1 MTASSRVFRVGT
13 RGSKLSRI
21 QTTGALRHLQEA
33 LPGAEFEQVPVSS
46 PGDRDRRTDLRE
58 SPEDFFTR
66 DLDEMVRS
74 GELDCALHSAKD
86 VPYPVPEGL
95 DWFWLPWAED
105 RRDALVLPPGRTAD
119 DLPANARIGTS
130 SDRRVAYA
138 KERFPNARP
147 TSIRGNVED
156 RVAQLDAGEFDAV
169 ITAACALVRLGM
181 EDRITE
187 WIPLEDLPTPD
198 GQGSLCLTFRAGDQ
212 QWRAIRTL
220 FVKAVRFVGAGSGDV
235 ENCTLA
241 GTRALESCDACL
253 YDALIDDGLLEF
265 LPDDALRIDVGKRS
279 GCHKVSQ
286 AELLELTAE
295 HARKSRR
302 VVRLKGGDPGIFGR
316 LEEEVGS
323 LETLALPYRVIPGV
337 SSLTAGTTGTGML
350 LTRRE
355 EVPGF
360 CVMTARRRGGAVADI
375 RRARRAEL
383 PVVFFMGT
391 KVAADLARQMIE
403 DGTPPDTPAAF
414 VFGAGGDQQ
423 TVIRGDLADICDQ
436 VDPDETGM
444 PGLFM
449 VGEIAHPV
457 FGPECGALGGRRVLL
472 TCSEALMDR
481 ACRMVYDLGGV
492 PVARP
497 MIRLSARAEASKT
510 VKRVADY
517 DWLAVTSPSAVRFL
531 MEALG
536 RADVDIRSL
545 PRLVVAGPHTARAFA
560 KLGIQVDAVPSDD
573 FGGAGV
579 LKLAESEIPFES
591 RLLRLKSDKTGTAL
605 TEGLRELG
613 YEVDECVLY
622 HNRPVLYDREP
633 EFDAVFF
640 ASGSAVHGLASQW
653 GTGMLENKVTL
664 TIGEPSAEVLREHGV
679 EPDVV
684 SPESTVEDALFALA
698 RHYVMRKLEEL
709 Q

>member
-1 MTASSRVFRVGT
+1 MTASSKVFRVGT
-13 RGSKLSRI
+13 RGSRLSRI
-21 QTTGALRHLQEA
+21 QTTGALRHLQDA
-33 LPGAEFEQVPVSS
+33 LPGVEFEQVPVSS

-74 GELDCALHSAKD
+74 GELDCAIHSAKD

-105 RRDALVLPPGRTAD
+105 RRDALVLPPGQTAD
-119 DLPANARIGTS
+119 DLPDRSRIGTS
-130 SDRRVAYA
+130 SERRVAYA
-138 KERFPNARP
+138 TERFPDARP
-147 TSIRGNVED
+147 TSVRGNVED
-156 RVAQLDAGEFDAV
+156 RVAQLDAGKFDAV

-198 GQGSLCLTFRAGDQ
+198 GQGTLCLTFRAGDPA
-212 QWRAIRTL
+212 WRIIRAL

-241 GTRALESCDACL
+241 GKRALESCDACL
-253 YDALIDDGLLEF
+253 HDALIDDGLLDL

-279 GCHKVSQ
+279 GRHRVSQ
-286 AELLELTAE
+286 SELLELTAE
-295 HARKSRR
+295 HARKARR

-316 LEEEVGS
+316 LEEEVGN
-323 LETLALPYRVIPGV
+323 LEALSLPYRVIPGM

-360 CVMTARRRGGAVADI
+360 CVMTARRRGGAVADV
-375 RRARRAEL
+375 RGANRAKL

-391 KVAADLARQMIE
+391 KVAGDLARQMIE

-414 VFGAGGDQQ
+414 VFGAGGEQE
-423 TVIRGDLADICDQ
+423 TVIRGTLGDVCDRVNPDDI
-436 VDPDETGM
+436 GM

-449 VGEIAHPV
+449 LGEIARPV
-457 FGPECGALGGRRVLL
+457 FGAECGALGGRRVLL

-481 ACRMVYDLGGV
+481 ARRVVYDLGGV

-510 VKRVADY
+510 VRRVADY

-531 MEALG
+531 MEALR

-545 PRLVVAGPHTARAFA
+545 PRLVVAGPRTARVFA
-560 KLGIQVDAVPSDD
+560 ESGIQVDAVPSED

-579 LKLAESEIPFES
+579 LKLAESEIPAGS

-605 TEGLRELG
+605 AEGLRGLG
-613 YEVDECVLY
+613 HQVDECVLY
-622 HNRPVLYDREP
+622 HNRPVLYDSEP

-653 GTGMLENKVTL
+653 GTQVLDDKVTL
-664 TIGEPSAEVLREHGV
+664 TIGGPSAEVLREHGV

-698 RHYVMRKLEEL
+698 RHYVTHKLEEL